1 MNKYISRAVTPD
13 SYFLKC
19 AIQHQLSSFVEII
32 KTDDKGAYIA
42 CYVTAEHAEKVLEAL
57 NG

>member
-1 MNKYISRAVTPD
+1 MNKFIARPVTPD

-19 AIQHQLSSFVEII
+19 AIEHSLNTFIEII

-42 CYVTAEHAEKVLEAL
+42 CYVTAEHAGKVLEAL